1 MQSVPAFLTLD
12 PVKIAK
18 LGSALLEENFAA
30 GENVVTQ
37 DEKGEKFYILE
48 GGDCEVL
55 LAVEENDPGTFKIE
69 KLRSQCFDQPSP
81 IIVVIIVRIIFTCS
95 FFF

>member
-55 LAVEENDPGTFKIE
+55 LAVEENDPVQVGTLQVGKYSKRRCE
-69 KLRSQCFDQPSP
+69 QM
-81 IIVVIIVRIIFTCS
+81 
-95 FFF
+95 